1 MIKGRDRRENG
12 PPLDGAVAG
21 GAVGHAAAAPTCP
34 QAAAKQIQY

>member
-1 MIKGRDRRENG
+1 MENG

-21 GAVGHAAAAPTCP
+21 GAVGHAAAPTCP